1 MTTTTLAVLVPL
13 LPFLGAVAGLLLG
26 RTRPRLRTPPRRP
39 AARSPPSALAVVVAV
54 RQGGDQAVDA
64 ATELTPTGSVPIE
77 LALHI
82 DGFAALVAVLVGLVA
97 TCVQIYSTGYL
108 RDDPRY
114 PSYAALVSL
123 FTSAMLLVV
132 YSGDLMV
139 LLVGWEIMGICSYFL
154 VGHYWET
161 PEARA
166 ASLKAFLVTKLGDVP
181 FLIGLFAL
189 AADAGSFRIT
199 SILGTVAS
207 GGLDHP
213 TLIALLLLA
222 GVAGKSAQFPLHTWL
237 PDAMAG
243 PTPVSAL
250 IHAAT
255 MVAAGVYFVA
265 RLLPVFAASAAALV
279 VLAVMAAVTMVGS
292 ALAALA
298 QDDIKR
304 VLAYSTIGQLGY
316 MTGALAVGDRGAA
329 VFHLLSHGAFK
340 ALLFL
345 GGGRDHPRRRHQL
358 AGRHV
363 PDERPARPRPRRL
376 LDDDRGAPRAR
387 RDPALQRLLLQ
398 GGRPRRRR
406 ARRHRPRRGHPR
418 RRRLDRPRRR
428 PGHRPAHRRLRD
440 PPVAARLPRPGSRG
454 PRPRQ
459 AAHRHERRAVGARRP
474 LARLRPRHRPRC
486 PTGSTDATSTPTLTT
501 SVLGT
506 GVALVGG
513 LVTYGAWR
521 HTTAMAARV
530 PLGAVAAHPDGDAGL
545 VEAEAIASHAP
556 AYGDMA
562 SAPDP
567 ADPGRLLLGPLHRH
581 AAVGFHLDAVYAALF
596 VRPVQAAATLVR
608 FLDREV
614 VDTYVRGAGAA
625 PRWLG
630 AAVRRAQT
638 GNVQTYLERAARR
651 LRRPGGRRRPRRHRG
666 SVSRR
671 DRYQRVRDA
680 VPSRV
685 HRRRPAPRR
694 RRRSAAGPA
703 RADGEAPEQA
713 VLRHGVTVTGAVLIA
728 AIVLALGF
736 DHDHPSRMQATT
748 DISWIPALD
757 VRIHLGIDGISLPL
771 LVLTAL
777 LTFLCALY
785 RYFKMPTGPSPK
797 AFVALAP
804 RPRVRHPRHLRRPR
818 PAAVLPRL
826 RDGAHP
832 DVLPHRP
839 LGR

>member
-1 MTTTTLAVLVPL
+1 MTTTTLAVLVPV

-26 RTRPRLRTPPRRP
+26 RTAPGFVRP
-39 AARSPPSALAVVVAV
+39 LAVLPTLTSLVLATLVAA
-54 RQGGDQAVDA
+54 RQGGGRAVDA
-64 ATELTPTGSVPIE
+64 ATQLTPTGSVPIE

-82 DGFAALVAVLVGLVA
+82 DGFAALVAVLVPLVA

-114 PSYAALVSL
+114 ASYAALVSL

-189 AADAGSFRIT
+189 ATAAGSFRIT
-199 SILGTVAS
+199 TILGTVAN

-265 RLLPVFAASAAALV
+265 RLLPVFEASRAAMV
-279 VLAVMAAVTMVGS
+279 VLALMAAVTMIGS
-292 ALAALA
+292 GLAALA

-345 GGGRDHPRRRHQL
+345 AAGALIHASGTNSLAAMSRMGHLRDR
-358 AGRHV
+358 V
-363 PDERPARPRPRRL
+363 PDAYWTMTVALLALAAIPPFSGFFSKESVLGAAEHAALGHTEHAPGIAGWTILVAGLLAAVLTAAYATRL
-376 LDDDRGAPRAR
+376 W
-387 RDPALQRLLLQ
+387 LL
-398 GGRPRRRR
+398 
-406 ARRHRPRRGHPR
+406 AFRGHGPDAPDHGR
-418 RRRLDRPRRR
+418 QPLSMTIVLWVLAVPSLALGAFTYGSL
-428 PGHRPAHRRLRD
+428 PGWFDSRALTPA
-440 PPVAARLPRPGSRG
+440 
-454 PRPRQ
+454 
-459 AAHRHERRAVGARRP
+459 
-474 LARLRPRHRPRC
+474 
-486 PTGSTDATSTPTLTT
+486 LTT

-513 LVTYGAWR
+513 LVTYAAWR
-521 HTTAMAARV
+521 HTTANAARA
-530 PLGAVAAHPDGDAGL
+530 PLGAVAAHPEGDAGQ
-545 VEAEAIASHAP
+545 VEAEAIAAHRP
-556 AYGDMA
+556 AYGDVA
-562 SAPDP
+562 AAPDP
-567 ADPGRLLLGPLHRH
+567 ADPGRLLLGPLFRP
-581 AAVGFHLDAVYAALF
+581 AADGFHLDALYTALF
-596 VRPVQAAATLVR
+596 VRPVLAGARLVR

-614 VDTYVRGAGAA
+614 VETYVRGAGAV
-625 PRWLG
+625 PRLLG

-638 GNVQTYLERAARR
+638 GNVQTY
-651 LRRPGGRRRPRRHRG
+651 
-666 SVSRR
+666 VSALLAGT
-671 DRYQRVRDA
+671 VVLA
-680 VPSRV
+680 V
-685 HRRRPAPRR
+685 
-694 RRRSAAGPA
+694 
-703 RADGEAPEQA
+703 A
-713 VLRHGVTVTGAVLIA
+713 VLLVATGA
-728 AIVLALGF
+728 
-736 DHDHPSRMQATT
+736 
-748 DISWIPALD
+748 
-757 VRIHLGIDGISLPL
+757 
-771 LVLTAL
+771 
-777 LTFLCALY
+777 
-785 RYFKMPTGPSPK
+785 
-797 AFVALAP
+797 
-804 RPRVRHPRHLRRPR
+804 
-818 PAAVLPRL
+818 
-826 RDGAHP
+826 
-832 DVLPHRP
+832 
-839 LGR
+839 

>member
-26 RTRPRLRTPPRRP
+26 RTAPGFVRPLAVLPPL
-39 AARSPPSALAVVVAV
+39 AALGLAVVVAV
-54 RQGGDQAVDA
+54 RQGGEQAVSA

-77 LALHI
+77 LALYV

-108 RDDPRY
+108 RNDPRY

-166 ASLKAFLVTKLGDVP
+166 ASIKAFLVTKLGDVP

-189 AADAGSFRIT
+189 AADTGSFRIT
-199 SILGTVAS
+199 KILGNVAS

-265 RLLPVFAASAAALV
+265 RLLPVFAASSAALV
-279 VLAVMAAVTMVGS
+279 VLAVMAAVTMAGS

-345 GGGRDHPRRRHQL
+345 GAGVIIHAAGTNSLAAMSRMKDLRARVPDAYWTMTVALLALAAIPPFSGFFTKEAVLGAAEHVATGHAEGIPGAVGWIVLVAGLVTALLTAAYAMRLWLLAFRGHGPEAPDHGRQPIVMNAVLWVLAVPSLAFGLATGPLPDWFDGRDL
-358 AGRHV
+358 
-363 PDERPARPRPRRL
+363 
-376 LDDDRGAPRAR
+376 
-387 RDPALQRLLLQ
+387 
-398 GGRPRRRR
+398 
-406 ARRHRPRRGHPR
+406 
-418 RRRLDRPRRR
+418 
-428 PGHRPAHRRLRD
+428 
-440 PPVAARLPRPGSRG
+440 
-454 PRPRQ
+454 
-459 AAHRHERRAVGARRP
+459 
-474 LARLRPRHRPRC
+474 
-486 PTGSTDATSTPTLTT
+486 TPTLTT
-501 SVLGT
+501 AVLGT

-513 LVTYGAWR
+513 IVTYGAWR
-521 HTTAMAARV
+521 HTMAMAVRV
-530 PLGAVAAHPDGDAGL
+530 PMGAVAAHPEGDAGL

-556 AYGDMA
+556 AYGDVA

-614 VDTYVRGAGAA
+614 VDTYVRGAGAL

-630 AAVRRAQT
+630 TAVRRAQT
-638 GNVQTYLERAARR
+638 GNLQTYVSALLAGTVVLVVAA
-651 LRRPGGRRRPRRHRG
+651 
-666 SVSRR
+666 
-671 DRYQRVRDA
+671 
-680 VPSRV
+680 
-685 HRRRPAPRR
+685 
-694 RRRSAAGPA
+694 
-703 RADGEAPEQA
+703 
-713 VLRHGVTVTGAVLIA
+713 
-728 AIVLALGF
+728 
-736 DHDHPSRMQATT
+736 
-748 DISWIPALD
+748 
-757 VRIHLGIDGISLPL
+757 L
-771 LVLTAL
+771 LVATA
-777 LTFLCALY
+777 
-785 RYFKMPTGPSPK
+785 
-797 AFVALAP
+797 
-804 RPRVRHPRHLRRPR
+804 
-818 PAAVLPRL
+818 
-826 RDGAHP
+826 GA
-832 DVLPHRP
+832 
-839 LGR
+839 

>member
-13 LPFLGAVAGLLLG
+13 LPFLGAAAGLLLG
-26 RTRPRLRTPPRRP
+26 RTAPGFVRPLAVLPTLT
-39 AARSPPSALAVVVAV
+39 AFALAVLVAV
-54 RQGGDQAVDA
+54 RQGGDSPVVASTQ
-64 ATELTPTGSVPIE
+64 LTPTGSVPID
-77 LALHI
+77 LALYI
-82 DGFAALVAVLVGLVA
+82 DGFAALVAVVVGLVA

-189 AADAGSFRIT
+189 ASDARSFRIT
-199 SILGTVAS
+199 RILDTVAD

-213 TLIALLLLA
+213 TPIALLLLA

-265 RLLPVFAASAAALV
+265 RLLPVFAASSAALV
-279 VLAVMAAVTMVGS
+279 VLAVMAAVTMAGS

-329 VFHLLSHGAFK
+329 VFHLISHGAFK

-345 GGGRDHPRRRHQL
+345 AAGVIIHAAGTNSL
-358 AGRHV
+358 AAMSRMSNLRARV
-363 PDERPARPRPRRL
+363 PDAYWTMTVALLALAAIPPFSGFFSKESVLGAAESAAEGHAEHIPGAAGWTVLVAGLLTALLTAAYATRL
-376 LDDDRGAPRAR
+376 WLRTFRGQGDEAPDHGRQPLSMTVVLWVLAVPSLALGGLAYGTLPDWFDGDD
-387 RDPALQRLLLQ
+387 
-398 GGRPRRRR
+398 
-406 ARRHRPRRGHPR
+406 
-418 RRRLDRPRRR
+418 
-428 PGHRPAHRRLRD
+428 
-440 PPVAARLPRPGSRG
+440 
-454 PRPRQ
+454 
-459 AAHRHERRAVGARRP
+459 
-474 LARLRPRHRPRC
+474 LA
-486 PTGSTDATSTPTLTT
+486 PTLTT

-506 GVALVGG
+506 GLALTGG
-513 LVTYGAWR
+513 LVTYAAWR
-521 HTTAMAARV
+521 YTTALART
-530 PLGAVAAHPDGDAGL
+530 PLGAVAAHPEADAAT

-556 AYGDMA
+556 AYGDVA

-567 ADPGRLLLGPLHRH
+567 TDPSRVLLGPLHRH
-581 AAVGFHLDAVYAALF
+581 AAVGFHLDAVYETLF
-596 VRPVQAAATLVR
+596 VRPVQAGARLVR

-614 VDTYVRGAGAA
+614 VDTYVHGAGAL
-625 PRWLG
+625 PRLLG

-638 GNVQTYLERAARR
+638 GNVQTYVSALLAGTVVLVVAA
-651 LRRPGGRRRPRRHRG
+651 LL
-666 SVSRR
+666 V
-671 DRYQRVRDA
+671 A
-680 VPSRV
+680 
-685 HRRRPAPRR
+685 
-694 RRRSAAGPA
+694 
-703 RADGEAPEQA
+703 
-713 VLRHGVTVTGAVLIA
+713 TGA
-728 AIVLALGF
+728 
-736 DHDHPSRMQATT
+736 
-748 DISWIPALD
+748 
-757 VRIHLGIDGISLPL
+757 
-771 LVLTAL
+771 
-777 LTFLCALY
+777 
-785 RYFKMPTGPSPK
+785 
-797 AFVALAP
+797 
-804 RPRVRHPRHLRRPR
+804 
-818 PAAVLPRL
+818 
-826 RDGAHP
+826 
-832 DVLPHRP
+832 
-839 LGR
+839 

>member
-13 LPFLGAVAGLLLG
+13 LPFLGAAAGLFLG
-26 RTRPRLRTPPRRP
+26 RTAPGFVRP
-39 AARSPPSALAVVVAV
+39 LAVLPTLAAAAFAITLAT
-54 RQGGDQAVDA
+54 RQGSGKTLDA
-64 ATELTPTGSVPIE
+64 ATRLTPTGSVPID
-77 LALHI
+77 LSLHI
-82 DGFAALVAVLVGLVA
+82 DGFAALVAILVTVVA

-189 AADAGSFRIT
+189 ATDAGTFRIT
-199 SILGTVAS
+199 GILQTVAD
-207 GGLDHP
+207 GGLTHP

-255 MVAAGVYFVA
+255 MVAAGIYFVA
-265 RLLPVFAASAAALV
+265 RLLPVFAASQAALT

-316 MTGALAVGDRGAA
+316 MSGALAVGDRSAA

-345 GGGRDHPRRRHQL
+345 GAGVIIHAAGTNSLSAMSRTGSLAKRIPDAFWTMSIALLALAAIPPFAGFFSKESVLVAAEHTAFGDSHIAPTGAGWTVLL
-358 AGRHV
+358 AGLATALLTGAYATRLWLMAFRGSGPEAPDHGKQPAVMNAVLWVLAV
-363 PDERPARPRPRRL
+363 PSIGFGLSA
-376 LDDDRGAPRAR
+376 GAIT
-387 RDPALQRLLLQ
+387 DWFD
-398 GGRPRRRR
+398 
-406 ARRHRPRRGHPR
+406 GHTLSP
-418 RRRLDRPRRR
+418 
-428 PGHRPAHRRLRD
+428 
-440 PPVAARLPRPGSRG
+440 S
-454 PRPRQ
+454 
-459 AAHRHERRAVGARRP
+459 
-474 LARLRPRHRPRC
+474 
-486 PTGSTDATSTPTLTT
+486 LTT

-513 LVTYGAWR
+513 LLTYGAWR
-521 HTTAMAARV
+521 AVHFKEGAAT
-530 PLGAVAAHPDGDAGL
+530 PLGAVAAHP
-545 VEAEAIASHAP
+545 EADPATSEIEAIATHTQ
-556 AYGDMA
+556 AYGDIA

-567 ADPGRLLLGPLHRH
+567 SDPGRLLLGPLHRH
-581 AAVGFHLDAVYAALF
+581 AAAGFHVDAVYDALF
-596 VRPVQAAATLVR
+596 VRPVLAAAKLVR

-614 VDTYVRGAGAA
+614 VDTYVRGAGAV

-630 AAVRRAQT
+630 YLVRRAQT
-638 GNVQTYLERAARR
+638 GNLQTYLSALLA
-651 LRRPGGRRRPRRHRG
+651 G
-666 SVSRR
+666 SV
-671 DRYQRVRDA
+671 
-680 VPSRV
+680 
-685 HRRRPAPRR
+685 
-694 RRRSAAGPA
+694 
-703 RADGEAPEQA
+703 
-713 VLRHGVTVTGAVLIA
+713 VLAIA
-728 AIVLALGF
+728 AVTLANVYAG
-736 DHDHPSRMQATT
+736 S
-748 DISWIPALD
+748 
-757 VRIHLGIDGISLPL
+757 
-771 LVLTAL
+771 
-777 LTFLCALY
+777 
-785 RYFKMPTGPSPK
+785 
-797 AFVALAP
+797 
-804 RPRVRHPRHLRRPR
+804 
-818 PAAVLPRL
+818 
-826 RDGAHP
+826 
-832 DVLPHRP
+832 
-839 LGR
+839 

>member
-13 LPFLGAVAGLLLG
+13 LPFLGAAAGLLLG
-26 RTRPRLRTPPRRP
+26 RTAPGFVRP
-39 AARSPPSALAVVVAV
+39 LAVLPSLAALGLAAVVAV
-54 RQGGDQAVDA
+54 RQGGDQAIDA

-166 ASLKAFLVTKLGDVP
+166 ASIKAFLVTKLGDVP

-199 SILGTVAS
+199 KILGNVAS

-255 MVAAGVYFVA
+255 MVAAGVYFIA
-265 RLLPVFAASAAALV
+265 RLLPVFAASSAALV
-279 VLAVMAAVTMVGS
+279 VLAVMAAVTMAGS

-345 GGGRDHPRRRHQL
+345 AAGVIIHAAGTNSLAAMSRMKDLRARVPDAYWTMTVALLALAAIPPFSGFFSKEAVLGVAEHAATGHAEGIPGTAGWIVLVAGLVTALLTAAYAMRLWLLAFRGHGAEAPDHGRQPLTMNAVLWVLAIPSLTYGLTTGLLPDWFDGRDL
-358 AGRHV
+358 
-363 PDERPARPRPRRL
+363 
-376 LDDDRGAPRAR
+376 
-387 RDPALQRLLLQ
+387 
-398 GGRPRRRR
+398 
-406 ARRHRPRRGHPR
+406 
-418 RRRLDRPRRR
+418 
-428 PGHRPAHRRLRD
+428 
-440 PPVAARLPRPGSRG
+440 
-454 PRPRQ
+454 
-459 AAHRHERRAVGARRP
+459 
-474 LARLRPRHRPRC
+474 
-486 PTGSTDATSTPTLTT
+486 TPTLTT

-513 LVTYGAWR
+513 IVTYGAWR

-530 PLGAVAAHPDGDAGL
+530 PLGAVAAHPEGDAGL

-556 AYGDMA
+556 AYGNVA

-596 VRPVQAAATLVR
+596 VRPVQAAAALVR

-614 VDTYVRGAGAA
+614 VDTYVRGAGAL

-638 GNVQTYLERAARR
+638 GNLQTY
-651 LRRPGGRRRPRRHRG
+651 
-666 SVSRR
+666 VS
-671 DRYQRVRDA
+671 A
-680 VPSRV
+680 LL
-685 HRRRPAPRR
+685 
-694 RRRSAAGPA
+694 AGTVVLVV
-703 RADGEAPEQA
+703 A
-713 VLRHGVTVTGAVLIA
+713 VLLVATAGA
-728 AIVLALGF
+728 
-736 DHDHPSRMQATT
+736 
-748 DISWIPALD
+748 
-757 VRIHLGIDGISLPL
+757 
-771 LVLTAL
+771 
-777 LTFLCALY
+777 
-785 RYFKMPTGPSPK
+785 
-797 AFVALAP
+797 
-804 RPRVRHPRHLRRPR
+804 
-818 PAAVLPRL
+818 
-826 RDGAHP
+826 
-832 DVLPHRP
+832 
-839 LGR
+839 

>member
-1 MTTTTLAVLVPL
+1 VTTTTLAVLVPL
-13 LPFLGAVAGLLLG
+13 LPFLGAAAGLLLG
-26 RTRPRLRTPPRRP
+26 RTAPGFVRPLAVLPTLT
-39 AARSPPSALAVVVAV
+39 ALALAVVVAV
-54 RQGGDQAVDA
+54 RQGGGRAVDA
-64 ATELTPTGSVPIE
+64 ATELTPTGSVPVE

-189 AADAGSFRIT
+189 ATDAGSFRIT
-199 SILGTVAS
+199 KILGTVS
-207 GGLDHP
+207 TGGLDHP
-213 TLIALLLLA
+213 TLVALLLLA

-265 RLLPVFAASAAALV
+265 RLLPVFAASSAALV
-279 VLAVMAAVTMVGS
+279 VLAVMAADHDGCS

-304 VLAYSTIGQLGY
+304 VLAWSTIGQLGY

-329 VFHLLSHGAFK
+329 VFHLLTHGAFK

-345 GGGRDHPRRRHQL
+345 AAGVIIHAVGTNSL
-358 AGRHV
+358 AAMSRMGNLRARV
-363 PDERPARPRPRRL
+363 PDAYWTMTVALLALAAIPPFSGFFSKESVLGAAEQVATGHAEGIPDAAGWVVLVAGLVSALLTAAYATRL
-376 LDDDRGAPRAR
+376 WLLAFRGRGAEAP
-387 RDPALQRLLLQ
+387 DH
-398 GGRPRRRR
+398 GRQ
-406 ARRHRPRRGHPR
+406 
-418 RRRLDRPRRR
+418 
-428 PGHRPAHRRLRD
+428 
-440 PPVAARLPRPGSRG
+440 PVAMTAVLWVLAVPSLALGGLAYGRLPDWFDG
-454 PRPRQ
+454 
-459 AAHRHERRAVGARRP
+459 HD
-474 LARLRPRHRPRC
+474 L
-486 PTGSTDATSTPTLTT
+486 TPTLTT

-513 LVTYGAWR
+513 IVTYGAWR
-521 HTTAMAARV
+521 HTTTLAARI
-530 PLGAVAAHPDGDAGL
+530 PLGAVAAHPDADGGL
-545 VEAEAIASHAP
+545 VEAEAIATHTP

-562 SAPDP
+562 GAPDP

-581 AAVGFHLDAVYAALF
+581 AAVGFHLDALYTALF
-596 VRPVQAAATLVR
+596 VRPVQAGATLVR

-614 VDTYVRGAGAA
+614 VDTYVRGAGAV
-625 PRWLG
+625 PRLLG

-638 GNVQTYLERAARR
+638 GNVQTY
-651 LRRPGGRRRPRRHRG
+651 
-666 SVSRR
+666 VS
-671 DRYQRVRDA
+671 A
-680 VPSRV
+680 LL
-685 HRRRPAPRR
+685 
-694 RRRSAAGPA
+694 AGTVVLVV
-703 RADGEAPEQA
+703 A
-713 VLRHGVTVTGAVLIA
+713 VLLVATGA
-728 AIVLALGF
+728 
-736 DHDHPSRMQATT
+736 
-748 DISWIPALD
+748 
-757 VRIHLGIDGISLPL
+757 
-771 LVLTAL
+771 
-777 LTFLCALY
+777 
-785 RYFKMPTGPSPK
+785 
-797 AFVALAP
+797 
-804 RPRVRHPRHLRRPR
+804 
-818 PAAVLPRL
+818 
-826 RDGAHP
+826 
-832 DVLPHRP
+832 
-839 LGR
+839 

>member
-26 RTRPRLRTPPRRP
+26 RTAPGFVRPLAVLPPL
-39 AARSPPSALAVVVAV
+39 AALGLAVVVAV
-54 RQGGDQAVDA
+54 RQGGGQAVSA

-77 LALHI
+77 LALYV

-166 ASLKAFLVTKLGDVP
+166 ASIKAFLVTKLGDVP

-189 AADAGSFRIT
+189 ATDAGSFRIT
-199 SILGTVAS
+199 KILGNVAS

-255 MVAAGVYFVA
+255 MVAAGVYFIA
-265 RLLPVFAASAAALV
+265 RLLPVFAASSAALV
-279 VLAVMAAVTMVGS
+279 VLAVMAAVTMAGS

-345 GGGRDHPRRRHQL
+345 GAGVIIHAAGTNSLAAMSRMKDLRARVPDAYWTMTVALLALAAIPPFSGFFTKEAVLGAAEHVATGHAEGIPGAVGWIVLVAGLVTALLTAAYAMRLWLLVFRGHGPEAPDHGRQPVVMNAVLWVLAVPSLAFGLATGPLPEWFDGRDL
-358 AGRHV
+358 
-363 PDERPARPRPRRL
+363 
-376 LDDDRGAPRAR
+376 
-387 RDPALQRLLLQ
+387 
-398 GGRPRRRR
+398 
-406 ARRHRPRRGHPR
+406 
-418 RRRLDRPRRR
+418 
-428 PGHRPAHRRLRD
+428 
-440 PPVAARLPRPGSRG
+440 
-454 PRPRQ
+454 
-459 AAHRHERRAVGARRP
+459 
-474 LARLRPRHRPRC
+474 
-486 PTGSTDATSTPTLTT
+486 TPTLTT
-501 SVLGT
+501 AVLGT

-513 LVTYGAWR
+513 IVTYGAWR
-521 HTTAMAARV
+521 HTMAMAARV
-530 PLGAVAAHPDGDAGL
+530 PMGAVAAHPQGDAGL

-556 AYGDMA
+556 AYGDVA

-614 VDTYVRGAGAA
+614 VDTYVRGAGTL

-630 AAVRRAQT
+630 TAVRRAQT
-638 GNVQTYLERAARR
+638 GNLQTYVSALLAGTVVLVVAA
-651 LRRPGGRRRPRRHRG
+651 
-666 SVSRR
+666 
-671 DRYQRVRDA
+671 
-680 VPSRV
+680 
-685 HRRRPAPRR
+685 
-694 RRRSAAGPA
+694 
-703 RADGEAPEQA
+703 
-713 VLRHGVTVTGAVLIA
+713 
-728 AIVLALGF
+728 
-736 DHDHPSRMQATT
+736 
-748 DISWIPALD
+748 
-757 VRIHLGIDGISLPL
+757 L
-771 LVLTAL
+771 LVATA
-777 LTFLCALY
+777 
-785 RYFKMPTGPSPK
+785 
-797 AFVALAP
+797 
-804 RPRVRHPRHLRRPR
+804 
-818 PAAVLPRL
+818 
-826 RDGAHP
+826 GA
-832 DVLPHRP
+832 
-839 LGR
+839 

>member
-1 MTTTTLAVLVPL
+1 VTTTTLAVLVPL
-13 LPFLGAVAGLLLG
+13 LPFLGAAAGLLLG
-26 RTRPRLRTPPRRP
+26 RTAPGFVRP
-39 AARSPPSALAVVVAV
+39 LAVLPTLTSLVLAALVAV
-54 RQGGDQAVDA
+54 RQGGGAAVDS

-97 TCVQIYSTGYL
+97 SCVQIYSTGYL

-132 YSGDLMV
+132 YSGDLIV
-139 LLVGWEIMGICSYFL
+139 LLVGWEVMGICSYFL

-189 AADAGSFRIT
+189 ATDAGSFRIT
-199 SILGTVAS
+199 RILGTVAS

-255 MVAAGVYFVA
+255 MVAAGVYFIA
-265 RLLPVFAASAAALV
+265 RLLPVFEASQAAMV
-279 VLAVMAAVTMVGS
+279 VLAAMAAVTMTGS

-345 GGGRDHPRRRHQL
+345 AAGVIIHAAGTNSLAAMSRMRNLRDRVPDAYWTMTVALLALAAIPPFSGFFSKEAVLGVAEHVVTGHTEHAPAAAGWIVLVAGLVTAVLTAAYAMRLWLLAFRGRGIEAPDHGRQPLTMTVVLWVLAVPSLALGGFAFRLLPDWFDGRDL
-358 AGRHV
+358 
-363 PDERPARPRPRRL
+363 
-376 LDDDRGAPRAR
+376 
-387 RDPALQRLLLQ
+387 
-398 GGRPRRRR
+398 
-406 ARRHRPRRGHPR
+406 
-418 RRRLDRPRRR
+418 
-428 PGHRPAHRRLRD
+428 
-440 PPVAARLPRPGSRG
+440 S
-454 PRPRQ
+454 
-459 AAHRHERRAVGARRP
+459 
-474 LARLRPRHRPRC
+474 
-486 PTGSTDATSTPTLTT
+486 PTLTT

-513 LVTYGAWR
+513 IVTYAAWR
-521 HTTAMAARV
+521 HTTALTARV
-530 PLGAVAAHPDGDAGL
+530 PLGAVAAHPEGDAAQ
-545 VEAEAIASHAP
+545 VEAEAIATHEP
-556 AYGDMA
+556 AYGDIA
-562 SAPDP
+562 YAPDP

-581 AAVGFHLDAVYAALF
+581 AAAGFHLDAVYTALF
-596 VRPVQAAATLVR
+596 VRPVQAGASLVR

-614 VDTYVRGAGAA
+614 VETYVRGAGAL
-625 PRWLG
+625 PRWFG

-638 GNVQTYLERAARR
+638 GNVQTYVSALLAGTVVLAVAVVLAA
-651 LRRPGGRRRPRRHRG
+651 
-666 SVSRR
+666 
-671 DRYQRVRDA
+671 
-680 VPSRV
+680 
-685 HRRRPAPRR
+685 
-694 RRRSAAGPA
+694 
-703 RADGEAPEQA
+703 
-713 VLRHGVTVTGAVLIA
+713 TGA
-728 AIVLALGF
+728 
-736 DHDHPSRMQATT
+736 
-748 DISWIPALD
+748 
-757 VRIHLGIDGISLPL
+757 
-771 LVLTAL
+771 
-777 LTFLCALY
+777 
-785 RYFKMPTGPSPK
+785 
-797 AFVALAP
+797 
-804 RPRVRHPRHLRRPR
+804 
-818 PAAVLPRL
+818 
-826 RDGAHP
+826 
-832 DVLPHRP
+832 
-839 LGR
+839 

>member
-26 RTRPRLRTPPRRP
+26 RTAPGFVRPLAVLPPL
-39 AARSPPSALAVVVAV
+39 AALGLAVVVAV
-54 RQGGDQAVDA
+54 RQGGHQAVSA

-77 LALHI
+77 LALYI

-108 RDDPRY
+108 RNDPRY

-166 ASLKAFLVTKLGDVP
+166 ASIKAFLVTKLGDVP

-189 AADAGSFRIT
+189 ATDAGSFRIT
-199 SILGTVAS
+199 KILGNVAS

-265 RLLPVFAASAAALV
+265 RLLPVFAASSAALV
-279 VLAVMAAVTMVGS
+279 VLAVMAAVTMAGS

-345 GGGRDHPRRRHQL
+345 GAGVIIHAAGTNSLAAMSRMKDLRARVPDAYWTMTVALLALAAIPPFSGFFTKEAVLGAAEHVATGHAEGIPGAVGWIVLVAGLVTALLTAAYAMRLWLLAFRGHGPEAPDHGRQPIVMNAVLWVLAVPSLAFGLATGPLPDWFDGRDL
-358 AGRHV
+358 
-363 PDERPARPRPRRL
+363 
-376 LDDDRGAPRAR
+376 
-387 RDPALQRLLLQ
+387 
-398 GGRPRRRR
+398 
-406 ARRHRPRRGHPR
+406 
-418 RRRLDRPRRR
+418 
-428 PGHRPAHRRLRD
+428 
-440 PPVAARLPRPGSRG
+440 
-454 PRPRQ
+454 
-459 AAHRHERRAVGARRP
+459 
-474 LARLRPRHRPRC
+474 
-486 PTGSTDATSTPTLTT
+486 TPTLTT

-513 LVTYGAWR
+513 IITYGAWR
-521 HTTAMAARV
+521 HTMAMAARV
-530 PLGAVAAHPDGDAGL
+530 PIGAVAAHPEGDAGL

-556 AYGDMA
+556 AYGDVA

-614 VDTYVRGAGAA
+614 VDTYVRGAGAL

-630 AAVRRAQT
+630 TAVRRAQT
-638 GNVQTYLERAARR
+638 GNLQTYVSALLAGTVVLVVAA
-651 LRRPGGRRRPRRHRG
+651 
-666 SVSRR
+666 
-671 DRYQRVRDA
+671 
-680 VPSRV
+680 
-685 HRRRPAPRR
+685 
-694 RRRSAAGPA
+694 
-703 RADGEAPEQA
+703 
-713 VLRHGVTVTGAVLIA
+713 
-728 AIVLALGF
+728 
-736 DHDHPSRMQATT
+736 
-748 DISWIPALD
+748 
-757 VRIHLGIDGISLPL
+757 L
-771 LVLTAL
+771 LVATA
-777 LTFLCALY
+777 
-785 RYFKMPTGPSPK
+785 
-797 AFVALAP
+797 
-804 RPRVRHPRHLRRPR
+804 
-818 PAAVLPRL
+818 
-826 RDGAHP
+826 GA
-832 DVLPHRP
+832 
-839 LGR
+839 

>member
-1 MTTTTLAVLVPL
+1 MTITTLAVLVPL

-26 RTRPRLRTPPRRP
+26 RTAPGFVRP
-39 AARSPPSALAVVVAV
+39 LAVLPTVAAAVLAVLVAV
-54 RQGGDQAVDA
+54 RQGGGKDIGAS
-64 ATELTPTGSVPIE
+64 TRLTPTGSVPID
-77 LALHI
+77 LALHL
-82 DGFAALVAVLVGLVA
+82 DGFAVLVAVLVGVVA

-181 FLIGLFAL
+181 FLFGLFAL
-189 AADAGSFRIT
+189 AADANSFKIST
-199 SILGTVAS
+199 ILDVVGDR
-207 GGLDHP
+207 GLDHP

-265 RLLPVFAASAAALV
+265 RLLPVFASSAAALT

-329 VFHLLSHGAFK
+329 VFHLLTHGAFK

-345 GGGRDHPRRRHQL
+345 GAGVIIHAAGTNSLAAMSRMGGLAKRIPDAYWTMTIALLALAAIPPFAGFFSKEAVLVAAEHASLGDTRGVPSGVGWIVLVAGLATALLTAAYAIRLWLLAFRGRGPAAPDHGKQPLAMNGVLWLLAVPSLGLGLTVGQL
-358 AGRHV
+358 AGWFDVHS
-363 PDERPARPRPRRL
+363 L
-376 LDDDRGAPRAR
+376 
-387 RDPALQRLLLQ
+387 
-398 GGRPRRRR
+398 
-406 ARRHRPRRGHPR
+406 
-418 RRRLDRPRRR
+418 
-428 PGHRPAHRRLRD
+428 
-440 PPVAARLPRPGSRG
+440 
-454 PRPRQ
+454 
-459 AAHRHERRAVGARRP
+459 
-474 LARLRPRHRPRC
+474 
-486 PTGSTDATSTPTLTT
+486 TPTVTT
-501 SVLGT
+501 AVLGT

-521 HTTAMAARV
+521 HTTAHAAAR
-530 PLGAVAAHPDGDAGL
+530 PPIGAVAAHPDADPATS
-545 VEAEAIASHAP
+545 EAEAIATHTA
-556 AYGDMA
+556 AYGDIA

-567 ADPGRLLLGPLHRH
+567 ADPGRLLLGPFHRH
-581 AAVGFHLDAVYAALF
+581 AAAGFHLDAVYHTLF
-596 VRPVQAAATLVR
+596 VRPVQAAAELVR

-614 VDTYVRGAGAA
+614 VDTYVRGAGNL
-625 PRWLG
+625 PRLLG
-630 AAVRRAQT
+630 AGVRRAQT
-638 GNVQTYLERAARR
+638 GNVQTYLSALLA
-651 LRRPGGRRRPRRHRG
+651 G
-666 SVSRR
+666 SV
-671 DRYQRVRDA
+671 
-680 VPSRV
+680 
-685 HRRRPAPRR
+685 
-694 RRRSAAGPA
+694 
-703 RADGEAPEQA
+703 
-713 VLRHGVTVTGAVLIA
+713 VLAIA
-728 AIVLALGF
+728 AVIV
-736 DHDHPSRMQATT
+736 
-748 DISWIPALD
+748 
-757 VRIHLGIDGISLPL
+757 
-771 LVLTAL
+771 
-777 LTFLCALY
+777 
-785 RYFKMPTGPSPK
+785 
-797 AFVALAP
+797 
-804 RPRVRHPRHLRRPR
+804 
-818 PAAVLPRL
+818 AAV
-826 RDGAHP
+826 GA
-832 DVLPHRP
+832 
-839 LGR
+839 

>member
-26 RTRPRLRTPPRRP
+26 RTAPGFVRP
-39 AARSPPSALAVVVAV
+39 LAVLPTLTSLVLAALVAV
-54 RQGGDQAVDA
+54 RQGGDAAVNA

-97 TCVQIYSTGYL
+97 SCVQIYSTGYL

-132 YSGDLMV
+132 YSGDLIV
-139 LLVGWEIMGICSYFL
+139 LLVGWEVMGICSYFL

-189 AADAGSFRIT
+189 ATDAGSFRIT
-199 SILGTVAS
+199 RVLGAVAS
-207 GGLDHP
+207 GSLDHP

-255 MVAAGVYFVA
+255 MVAAGVYFIA
-265 RLLPVFAASAAALV
+265 RLLPLFETSQAAMV
-279 VLAVMAAVTMVGS
+279 VLAVMAAVTMAGS

-316 MTGALAVGDRGAA
+316 MSGALAVGDRGAA

-345 GGGRDHPRRRHQL
+345 AAGVIIHAAGTNSLAAMSRMRNLRDRVPDAYWTMTVALLALAAIPPFSGFFSKEAVLGVAEHVVTGHTEHAPAAAGWIVLVAGLLTAVLTAAYAMRLWLLAFRGRGAEAPDHGRQPLTMTVVLWVLAAPSLALGGFAFRLLPDWFDGRDL
-358 AGRHV
+358 
-363 PDERPARPRPRRL
+363 
-376 LDDDRGAPRAR
+376 
-387 RDPALQRLLLQ
+387 
-398 GGRPRRRR
+398 
-406 ARRHRPRRGHPR
+406 
-418 RRRLDRPRRR
+418 
-428 PGHRPAHRRLRD
+428 
-440 PPVAARLPRPGSRG
+440 S
-454 PRPRQ
+454 
-459 AAHRHERRAVGARRP
+459 
-474 LARLRPRHRPRC
+474 
-486 PTGSTDATSTPTLTT
+486 PTLTT

-513 LVTYGAWR
+513 IVTYAAWR
-521 HTTAMAARV
+521 HTTALTARV
-530 PLGAVAAHPDGDAGL
+530 PLGAVAAHPEGDAAQ
-545 VEAEAIASHAP
+545 VEAEAIATHKP
-556 AYGDMA
+556 AYGDIA
-562 SAPDP
+562 YAPDP

-581 AAVGFHLDAVYAALF
+581 AAAGFHVDAVYRAVL
-596 VRPVQAAATLVR
+596 VRPVQSGAALVR

-614 VDTYVRGAGAA
+614 VETYVRGAGAL

-638 GNVQTYLERAARR
+638 GNVQTY
-651 LRRPGGRRRPRRHRG
+651 
-666 SVSRR
+666 VSALLAGT
-671 DRYQRVRDA
+671 VVLA
-680 VPSRV
+680 V
-685 HRRRPAPRR
+685 
-694 RRRSAAGPA
+694 
-703 RADGEAPEQA
+703 A
-713 VLRHGVTVTGAVLIA
+713 VVLVATGA
-728 AIVLALGF
+728 
-736 DHDHPSRMQATT
+736 
-748 DISWIPALD
+748 
-757 VRIHLGIDGISLPL
+757 
-771 LVLTAL
+771 
-777 LTFLCALY
+777 
-785 RYFKMPTGPSPK
+785 
-797 AFVALAP
+797 
-804 RPRVRHPRHLRRPR
+804 
-818 PAAVLPRL
+818 
-826 RDGAHP
+826 
-832 DVLPHRP
+832 
-839 LGR
+839 

>member
-13 LPFLGAVAGLLLG
+13 LPFLGAAAGLLLG
-26 RTRPRLRTPPRRP
+26 RKAPGFVRP
-39 AARSPPSALAVVVAV
+39 LAVLPVLAAAVLAAVVAA
-54 RQGGDQAVDA
+54 RQGGGKAIDA

-77 LALHI
+77 LALHL
-82 DGFAALVAVLVGLVA
+82 DGFAVLVAVLVGIVA
-97 TCVQIYSTGYL
+97 SCVQIYSTAYL

-114 PSYAALVSL
+114 PSYAALISL

-161 PEARA
+161 EVARA

-181 FLIGLFAL
+181 FLFGLFAL
-189 AADAGSFRIT
+189 AADAGTFRIT
-199 SILGTVAS
+199 GILRTVAD

-304 VLAYSTIGQLGY
+304 VLAYSTVGQLGY
-316 MTGALAVGDRGAA
+316 MTGALAVGERGAA

-345 GGGRDHPRRRHQL
+345 GAGVIIHAAGTNSLAAMSRMSGLPKRIPDAYWTMTIALLALAAIPPFAGFFSKESVLVAAEHAALGESEIAPGAAGWTVLVSGLLTALLTAAYATRLWLLAFRGTGPEAADHGRQPLAMTGVLWLLALPSLGFGLTAGYL
-358 AGRHV
+358 AGWFDGH
-363 PDERPARPRPRRL
+363 
-376 LDDDRGAPRAR
+376 
-387 RDPALQRLLLQ
+387 AL
-398 GGRPRRRR
+398 
-406 ARRHRPRRGHPR
+406 
-418 RRRLDRPRRR
+418 
-428 PGHRPAHRRLRD
+428 
-440 PPVAARLPRPGSRG
+440 
-454 PRPRQ
+454 
-459 AAHRHERRAVGARRP
+459 
-474 LARLRPRHRPRC
+474 
-486 PTGSTDATSTPTLTT
+486 TPTLTT

-513 LVTYGAWR
+513 LMTYAAWR
-521 HTTAMAARV
+521 HTSAIAVRR
-530 PLGAVAAHPDGDAGL
+530 PLGAVAAHPEAEPA
-545 VEAEAIASHAP
+545 VSEAEAIASHEP
-556 AYGDMA
+556 VYGDIA

-581 AAVGFHLDAVYAALF
+581 AAAAFHVDAVYSALF
-596 VRPVQAAATLVR
+596 VRPVRAAAELVR

-614 VDTYVRGAGAA
+614 VDTYVRGAGTG
-625 PRWLG
+625 PRLLG
-630 AAVRRAQT
+630 AVVRRAQT
-638 GNVQTYLERAARR
+638 GNVQTYLSALLA
-651 LRRPGGRRRPRRHRG
+651 G
-666 SVSRR
+666 SV
-671 DRYQRVRDA
+671 
-680 VPSRV
+680 
-685 HRRRPAPRR
+685 
-694 RRRSAAGPA
+694 
-703 RADGEAPEQA
+703 
-713 VLRHGVTVTGAVLIA
+713 
-728 AIVLALGF
+728 VLA
-736 DHDHPSRMQATT
+736 
-748 DISWIPALD
+748 I
-757 VRIHLGIDGISLPL
+757 
-771 LVLTAL
+771 
-777 LTFLCALY
+777 
-785 RYFKMPTGPSPK
+785 
-797 AFVALAP
+797 
-804 RPRVRHPRHLRRPR
+804 
-818 PAAVLPRL
+818 AAVLVAA
-826 RDGAHP
+826 GA
-832 DVLPHRP
+832 
-839 LGR
+839 

>member
-13 LPFLGAVAGLLLG
+13 LPFLGAAAGLLLG
-26 RTRPRLRTPPRRP
+26 RTAPGFVRP
-39 AARSPPSALAVVVAV
+39 LAVLPTLAALVIAVLVAV
-54 RQGGDQAVDA
+54 RQGGGRAVDA

-97 TCVQIYSTGYL
+97 SCVQIYSTGYL

-132 YSGDLMV
+132 YSGDLIV

-166 ASLKAFLVTKLGDVP
+166 ASIKAFLVTKLGDVP

-189 AADAGSFRIT
+189 GTDAGSFRIT
-199 SILGTVAS
+199 KILGTVAS

-255 MVAAGVYFVA
+255 MVAAGVYFIA
-265 RLLPVFAASAAALV
+265 RLLPVFEASSAAMV
-279 VLAVMAAVTMVGS
+279 VLAVMAAITMTGS

-316 MTGALAVGDRGAA
+316 MTGALAVADRGAA

-345 GGGRDHPRRRHQL
+345 AAGVVIHASGTNSLAAMSRMKDLRARIPDAFWTMTVALLALAAIPPFSGFFSKEAVLGAAEHVATGHTEHAPGAAGWIVLLAGLVTAVLTAAYATRLWLLAFNGRGAEAPDHGRQPVTMTAVLWVLAVPSLAFGLAYGPLPDWFDGRDL
-358 AGRHV
+358 T
-363 PDERPARPRPRRL
+363 
-376 LDDDRGAPRAR
+376 
-387 RDPALQRLLLQ
+387 
-398 GGRPRRRR
+398 
-406 ARRHRPRRGHPR
+406 
-418 RRRLDRPRRR
+418 
-428 PGHRPAHRRLRD
+428 
-440 PPVAARLPRPGSRG
+440 PV
-454 PRPRQ
+454 
-459 AAHRHERRAVGARRP
+459 
-474 LARLRPRHRPRC
+474 
-486 PTGSTDATSTPTLTT
+486 LTT

-506 GVALVGG
+506 GLALIGG

-521 HTTAMAARV
+521 HTTAMAART
-530 PLGAVAAHPDGDAGL
+530 PLGAVAAHPEGDAGL
-545 VEAEAIASHAP
+545 VEAEAIASHTP
-556 AYGDMA
+556 AYGDIA

-581 AAVGFHLDAVYAALF
+581 AAAGFHLDAVYTTLF
-596 VRPVQAAATLVR
+596 VRPVQAAAALVR

-614 VDTYVRGAGAA
+614 VDTYVRGAGAL

-630 AAVRRAQT
+630 EAARRAQT
-638 GNVQTYLERAARR
+638 GNVQTY
-651 LRRPGGRRRPRRHRG
+651 
-666 SVSRR
+666 VS
-671 DRYQRVRDA
+671 A
-680 VPSRV
+680 LL
-685 HRRRPAPRR
+685 
-694 RRRSAAGPA
+694 AGTVVLTV
-703 RADGEAPEQA
+703 A
-713 VLRHGVTVTGAVLIA
+713 VLLVATGA
-728 AIVLALGF
+728 
-736 DHDHPSRMQATT
+736 
-748 DISWIPALD
+748 
-757 VRIHLGIDGISLPL
+757 
-771 LVLTAL
+771 
-777 LTFLCALY
+777 
-785 RYFKMPTGPSPK
+785 
-797 AFVALAP
+797 
-804 RPRVRHPRHLRRPR
+804 
-818 PAAVLPRL
+818 
-826 RDGAHP
+826 
-832 DVLPHRP
+832 
-839 LGR
+839 